1 MTRVVLDASAL
12 LAKLLGEPGA
22 DSVGAALGSASISAI
37 NYAEVLTS
45 LIELGVP
52 PREARDTLDRF
63 DCEVIEAD
71 KHRAI
76 LAGEL
81 HAVTRRTGVSLG
93 DRFCLALGR
102 ELGVPVLTTDRRW
115 KTLDLDVEVTLI
127 R

>member
-1 MTRVVLDASAL
+1 MTRVVLDASAV
-12 LAKLLGEPGA
+12 LAKLLSEPGA
-22 DSVGAALGSASISAI
+22 DVVSAALGSASISAI
-37 NYAEVLTS
+37 NYAEVVTS
-45 LIELGVP
+45 LIEHGMP
-52 PREARDTLDRF
+52 PREARDALEWF
-63 DCEVIEAD
+63 GCEVVEAD

-81 HAVTRRTGVSLG
+81 HAVTRRIGVSLG